1 MLTKILSAQLLT
13 TQFNQLSTIQEK
25 KDVLIESYRQWI
37 NAKNILKDILHEPID
52 LIDSSIGLE
61 LRLDG
66 YKLCIENIND
76 HQALNEEYERLVME
90 RASTLHESENKLISQ
105 WGL

>member
-13 TQFNQLSTIQEK
+13 TQFNQLTSIQDK

-37 NAKNILKDILHEPID
+37 NTKNILKDILHEPID
-52 LIDSSIGLE
+52 SIDSNIGLE

-76 HQALNEEYERLVME
+76 HHKLNEEYERLVME
-90 RASTLHESENKLISQ
+90 RANTLHESENKLVTK